1 MHAANPDTLQFT
13 NVHERGLM
21 ALRVTRARVHCEYH
35 FFSSVQRRRASHH
48 VAACFD
54 IDAGVRGKMRRAH
67 RYMTVNGEIPARAH
81 GKRIA
86 FIQGVHDVSKGTGD
100 G

>member
-1 MHAANPDTLQFT
+1 MHAANPDTLRFT

-48 VAACFD
+48 VAASFD
-54 IDAGVRGKMRRAH
+54 VDAGVRGRMERSH
-67 RYMTVNGEIPARAH
+67 RYLTVNGNEGRAH

-86 FIQGVHDVSKGTGD
+86 FVQGVHDVSKGTGD